1 MGYTKSVQGQST
13 TFQTEPERVPFPRGV
28 LGLAIIPIF
37 IFMFVSWTAV
47 FVTILVFAALAW
59 WYTVIPA
66 AKKYRK
72 PYSFTVS
79 GDGILIDGK
88 QIKRTD
94 IHRAVTRNHVYA
106 DSGGSDVIY
115 LHQGVGGAAAAAGA
129 KQKSKFFGKLGEISY
144 RVDVEANG
152 VPHTIA
158 GGLTEPAAFAILSD
172 VSSVLGLSVGA

>member
-1 MGYTKSVQGQST
+1 MSYTKNVQGQST
-13 TFQTEPERVPFPRGV
+13 TFQTEPERVPFPVGV

-37 IFMFVSWTAV
+37 IFIFISWIAV
-47 FVTILVFAALAW
+47 IVTVLIFAALAW

-72 PYSFTVS
+72 PYSFTAS
-79 GDGILIDGK
+79 SDGILIDGK
-88 QIKRTD
+88 QIKRSD
-94 IHRAVTRNHVYA
+94 IHRAVIRNHVYA
-106 DSGGSDVIY
+106 DDRGSDVVY
-115 LHQGVGGAAAAAGA
+115 LHQGIGGAAAAAGA

-172 VSSVLGLSVGA
+172 VSNVLGLSAGA